1 MLSQHK
7 RVLMPVSYEY
17 HFFFSQT
24 LLGYLF
30 VQAEPDNL
38 KQYLIDN
45 SIPASLVYDPLTKE
59 AARMEDSDLLWFKN
73 VLIDPSSRFS
83 ILPNP
88 LEYYASGNEELI
100 CVSGPMTG
108 YTGFV
113 IRTHRDRK
121 FVFAI
126 GNRLTFAASLV
137 RDSKFLS
144 LSDYNN
150 LPDSQKIKR
159 HS

>member
-7 RVLMPVSYEY
+7 RVLIPVSYEY
-17 HFFFSQT
+17 HFFFSQA
-24 LLGYLF
+24 LIGYLF
-30 VQAEPDNL
+30 VQAEPNEL

-45 SIPASLVYDPLTKE
+45 SIPAALVYDPLTKE
-59 AARMEDSDLLWFKN
+59 AACMADSDLLWFKN

-88 LEYYASGNEELI
+88 LEYYAAGNEELI
-100 CVSGPMTG
+100 CVSGPMKG

-126 GNRLTFAASLV
+126 GNRLTFAASLIK
-137 RDSKFLS
+137 DSKFLS
-144 LSDYNN
+144 LSEYNN
-150 LPDSQKIKR
+150 LPDSHKINLQ
-159 HS
+159 S